1 MSIFRILCRLSNI
14 ASNITNENYENFE
27 TKLFS
32 FQSILSSDNND
43 PDKNFFNDKLQK
55 IDSPYFSL
63 ENFAAI
69 SEKLN
74 RNNFSMLHLN
84 IRSLNKNID
93 DFREFL
99 ASFKAS
105 FSVIVLTESWCDET
119 VNNNS
124 LLILENYNSVHQTR
138 KNKKGG
144 GICIYI
150 HKSLDFKI
158 RNDIDKFDDDLETC
172 SIEIVNSKSKN
183 FIITGIYRPPK
194 SDVKELKNYCK
205 NLLKRKNTNGKTAF
219 ILGNLNVN
227 SFNYDDNESG
237 KKIFNM
243 IFQSG
248 FLPLIQRAT
257 RVTRTTATAID
268 HIITDAILDRTMHS
282 GIIKTQ
288 ISDHFPI
295 FTILENCK
303 NSENNDKIKITK
315 RDFSDEN
322 IQNFHFLLEN
332 IN

>member
-1 MSIFRILCRLSNI
+1 M
-14 ASNITNENYENFE
+14 ASYITNENYENFE
-27 TKLFS
+27 AKLFS
-32 FQSILSSDNND
+32 FQSMLSSDNND
-43 PDKNFFNDKLQK
+43 PDKKFLNDKLQE

-74 RNNFSMLHLN
+74 RNNFSMLYLD
-84 IRSLNKNID
+84 IRSLNKNVD

-99 ASFKAS
+99 ASFQGS
-105 FSVIVLTESWCDET
+105 FSAIVLTESWCDET
-119 VNNNS
+119 ANNNL
-124 LLILENYNSVHQTR
+124 LLILDNSNSVHQAR
-138 KNKKGG
+138 KNKKRG

-158 RNDIDKFDDDLETC
+158 RNDIDKFDNDLETC
-172 SIEIVNSKSKN
+172 SVEIVNSKSKN
-183 FIITGIYRPPK
+183 FIITGIYTAPK

-205 NLLKRKNTNGKTAF
+205 NLLKRKNTNGKTVF
-219 ILGNLNVN
+219 ILGDLNVN
-227 SFNYDDNESG
+227 SFDYDNNESV
-237 KKIFNM
+237 KKFSNM
-243 IFQSG
+243 IFQGG

-303 NSENNDKIKITK
+303 NSKNNEKTKITK
-315 RDFSDEN
+315 RNFSDEN
-322 IQNFHFLLEN
+322 IQNFIFFVRKYQVGPIFTIKCAN
-332 IN
+332 